1 MKKIIKNNPEILIS
15 IVLNILYIIT
25 GSILMTFPALGMVEP
40 IYFISIIFFIFSF
53 LNIAAYFMAK
63 KNIDYELLF
72 MALLNLL
79 IGTFLFIMQYEEESF
94 ILGTFVLAYT
104 IGTLLIKGYY
114 TEILKRK
121 NNNMWKV
128 KFVTLFLLGLIGLLT
143 SINLY
148 NEMSVYTIMFAYYF
162 ITFGIINLFEPISKY
177 LTQSGYIKII
187 KRKN

>member
-1 MKKIIKNNPEILIS
+1 
-15 IVLNILYIIT
+15 
-25 GSILMTFPALGMVEP
+25 
-40 IYFISIIFFIFSF
+40 
-53 LNIAAYFMAK
+53 
-63 KNIDYELLF
+63 
-72 MALLNLL
+72 
-79 IGTFLFIMQYEEESF
+79 MQYEEESF
-94 ILGTFVLAYT
+94 ILVTFVLTYT

-114 TEILKRK
+114 TEMLKRK

>member
-1 MKKIIKNNPEILIS
+1 
-15 IVLNILYIIT
+15 
-25 GSILMTFPALGMVEP
+25 MTFPALGMVEP

-121 NNNMWKV
+121 IQ
-128 KFVTLFLLGLIGLLT
+128 GE
-143 SINLY
+143 SI
-148 NEMSVYTIMFAYYF
+148 
-162 ITFGIINLFEPISKY
+162 
-177 LTQSGYIKII
+177 IKIAMDLNMSQSTVNRRI
-187 KRKN
+187 KLLKKKIMKVI